1 MNFKSYPGLKSLQS
15 KGWWLAI
22 SLLLFFLAGCGFRET
37 LPYHRVMAPF
47 PTGQVCRV
55 AVLPFAND
63 SDFPLGDVMV
73 KKIVMAELQDTGGY
87 QVLQEG
93 DIANTYQQL
102 RLYPGRMPSLEQ
114 MQIIA
119 DRLDAEV
126 LVTGIILE
134 MREDPWRNATINPKI
149 VMEIQIRD
157 GRNGETLW
165 TAYHNRQGADYTK
178 TMHFG
183 TIHSLA
189 GLSRQMVQEIITLW
203 YEKGLP
209 QCTVFSQP

>member
-1 MNFKSYPGLKSLQS
+1 
-15 KGWWLAI
+15 
-22 SLLLFFLAGCGFRET
+22 
-37 LPYHRVMAPF
+37 
-47 PTGQVCRV
+47 
-55 AVLPFAND
+55 
-63 SDFPLGDVMV
+63 
-73 KKIVMAELQDTGGY
+73 
-87 QVLQEG
+87 
-93 DIANTYQQL
+93 
-102 RLYPGRMPSLEQ
+102 MPSLEQ
-114 MQIIA
+114 MQIVA
-119 DRLDAEV
+119 DRLDAEI
-126 LVTGIILE
+126 LITGVILE

>member
-1 MNFKSYPGLKSLQS
+1 MNFKAYPDLNHQIRRA
-15 KGWWLAI
+15 WLVAVI
-22 SLLLFFLAGCGFRET
+22 LLSFFHAGCGYREQ
-37 LPYHRVMAPF
+37 LPYHREMAPF
-47 PTGQVCRV
+47 PTGQACRV

-63 SDFPLGDVMV
+63 SDYPLGDVMV
-73 KKIVMAELQDTGGY
+73 KKIVMAELQEAGDY

-93 DIANTYQQL
+93 DVAKTFQQQ
-102 RLYPGRMPSLEQ
+102 RIYPGRMPNLEQ

-119 DRLDAEV
+119 DRLNAEI
-126 LVTGIILE
+126 LITGIILE
-134 MREDPWRNATINPKI
+134 MREDPWQYATINPKV

-165 TAYHNRQGADYTK
+165 TAYHRRQGTDYTK

-189 GLSRQMVQEIITLW
+189 GLSRQMVQEIINLW
-203 YEKGLP
+203 QEKGLP
-209 QCTVFSQP
+209 QCTVSSRP

>member
-1 MNFKSYPGLKSLQS
+1 MNFRFFSQSKSLPS
-15 KGWWLAI
+15 KAWLVAVL
-22 SLLLFFLAGCGFRET
+22 LLLFIQTGCGYREK

-73 KKIVMAELQDTGGY
+73 KKVVMAELQEKGDY

-93 DIANTYQQL
+93 DITKTYQQL
-102 RLYPGRMPSLEQ
+102 RIYPGRMPSLEQ
-114 MQIIA
+114 MQIVA
-119 DRLDAEV
+119 DRLDAEI
-126 LVTGIILE
+126 LITGVVLE
-134 MREDPWRNATINPKI
+134 MREDPWQYATINPKI

-157 GRNGETLW
+157 GRNGEILW
-165 TAYHNRQGADYTK
+165 IAYHNRQGTDYTK

>member
-1 MNFKSYPGLKSLQS
+1 MNFKSCPELNHLMRRA
-15 KGWWLAI
+15 WPVAVI
-22 SLLLFFLAGCGFRET
+22 LLSIFHAGCGYREQ
-37 LPYHRVMAPF
+37 LPYHREMAPF
-47 PTGQVCRV
+47 RTGQACRV

-63 SDFPLGDVMV
+63 SDYPLGDVIV
-73 KKIVMAELQDTGGY
+73 KKIVMAELQEAGDY

-93 DIANTYQQL
+93 DVAKIFQQM
-102 RLYPGRMPSLEQ
+102 RIYPGRMPNLEQ

-119 DRLDAEV
+119 DRLNAEI
-126 LVTGIILE
+126 LITGIILE
-134 MREDPWRNATINPKI
+134 MREDPWQYATINPKV

-165 TAYHNRQGADYTK
+165 TAYHNRQGTDYTK

-183 TIHSLA
+183 TIHSIA
-189 GLSRQMVQEIITLW
+189 GLSRQMIQEIINLW

-209 QCTVFSQP
+209 QCNVFSQP

>member
-1 MNFKSYPGLKSLQS
+1 MNSKSYPKSDHLI
-15 KGWWLAI
+15 KKAWLVAVI
-22 SLLLFFLAGCGFRET
+22 LLLIFQAGCGSREK
-37 LPYHRVMAPF
+37 LPYHREMAPF
-47 PTGQVCRV
+47 PTGQACRV

-63 SDFPLGDVMV
+63 SDYPLGDVIV
-73 KKIVMAELQDTGGY
+73 KKIVMAELQEAGDY

-93 DIANTYQQL
+93 DVAKIYQQMKI
-102 RLYPGRMPSLEQ
+102 YPGRMPNLEQ

-119 DRLDAEV
+119 DRLNAEI
-126 LVTGIILE
+126 LITGIILE
-134 MREDPWRNATINPKI
+134 MREDPWQYATINPKV

-165 TAYHNRQGADYTK
+165 TAYHRRQGTDYTK

-189 GLSRQMVQEIITLW
+189 GLSRQMVQEIINLW

-209 QCTVFSQP
+209 QCTVFSRP